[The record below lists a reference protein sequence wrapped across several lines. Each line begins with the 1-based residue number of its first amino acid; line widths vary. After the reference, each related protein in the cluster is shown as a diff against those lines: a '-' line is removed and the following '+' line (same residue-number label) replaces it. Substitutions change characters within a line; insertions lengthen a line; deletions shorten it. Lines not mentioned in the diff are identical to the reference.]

1 MLATRNRS
9 DSAVM
14 PRWTS
19 AKYGGRYGDTEG
31 YLSLVDQAYRESKE
45 LINSYQLNSKSRD
58 NIQVQVNIVLTPV
71 FELFSQDIK
80 FSWDRNAS

>member
-1 MLATRNRS
+1 
-9 DSAVM
+9 M